1 MPTTRHA
8 SAGILADQ
16 NAAKREEIVA
26 LLTRAYWM
34 EMETVMSYLANSAH
48 LDGIRA
54 EEIAEALAAD
64 VTEELGHAKAF
75 AGRIKD
81 LYGTPPGSM
90 DFTPEQT
97 YLQPLEDPT
106 DVATVIKGV
115 IEAEAGAIEHYTR
128 IIEACDGVDWA
139 TQDMVI
145 EILRDEEN
153 HLRTFER
160 YLSRVRVG
168 RLTRRSRASA
178 MRRLA
183 RRRRRAPHGEAG
195 GAGTANCGGAIS
207 R

>member
-1 MPTTRHA
+1 MPKTESHV
-8 SAGILADQ
+8 SAGILAPA
-16 NAAKREEIVA
+16 NTAKREEIVG

-54 EEIAEALAAD
+54 EEVAEALDAD
-64 VTEELGHAKAF
+64 VDEELGHARKF

-81 LYGTPPGSM
+81 LYGTPPGTM
-90 DFTPEQT
+90 DFTAEQVS
-97 YLQPLEDPT
+97 LQPPEDAT
-106 DVATVIKGV
+106 DVVTVIRGV

-153 HLRTFER
+153 HLRQFER
-160 YLSRVRVG
+160 YLR
-168 RLTRRSRASA
+168 
-178 MRRLA
+178 
-183 RRRRRAPHGEAG
+183 EFE
-195 GAGTANCGGAIS
+195 
-207 R
+207 

>member
-1 MPTTRHA
+1 MATTRNA
-8 SAGILADQ
+8 AQGILADD
-16 NAAKREEIVA
+16 NAAAREHIID
-26 LLTRAYWM
+26 LLKKAYWM
-34 EMETVMSYLANSAH
+34 EMETVMSYLANASH

-54 EEIAEALAAD
+54 EEIAGALAAD

-90 DFTPEQT
+90 DFVAEQS
-97 YLQPLEDPT
+97 YLQPLEDST

-160 YLSRVRVG
+160 YLK
-168 RLTRRSRASA
+168 
-178 MRRLA
+178 
-183 RRRRRAPHGEAG
+183 EFE
-195 GAGTANCGGAIS
+195 
-207 R
+207 